1 MTLSLAFLA
10 PHIVKTAIEGGLPC
24 GYGFEGSRC
33 SDVVTRPMA
42 NARTRAVGLRMKID
56 QRIDR
61 LSSRRRTT
69 NQSVIMVIPSDAKA
83 MRMFN

>member
-1 MTLSLAFLA
+1 
-10 PHIVKTAIEGGLPC
+10 
-24 GYGFEGSRC
+24 
-33 SDVVTRPMA
+33 
-42 NARTRAVGLRMKID
+42 LRMKID